1 MAGGRGPPRPGHYS
15 RAPGGEQPLPGLLRE
30 DPRLYV
36 FAEEAIKAQVQKR
49 VGRGK
54 VDVFVSID
62 SSAADKV
69 EVTLNRPVAD
79 GYYAAPDP
87 DAGYLQPAGRHFGV
101 APLPVPRCV
110 PGGKKSRGTPM

>member
-79 GYYAAPDP
+79 GYYAALTQMRDTYSLR
-87 DAGYLQPAGRHFGV
+87 DDISVSL
-101 APLPVPRCV
+101 L
-110 PGGKKSRGTPM
+110 SRFP